1 MTLLNLPL
9 SGIQGAVL
17 VFIRISAILFTAP
30 LFSSKNVPVHLKV
43 GLAFMFAVIIVPLVN
58 TEGIA
63 DSNRPAPGCRPRRGD
78 SHWRHY
84 RVYCAAAFCCSSA
97 GRTARGLPDGI
108 WDRECH

>member
-30 LFSSKNVPVHLKV
+30 LFSSRNVPVHLKV
-43 GLAFMFAVIIVPLVN
+43 GLALMLAVIIVPLVN
-58 TEGIA
+58 TQA
-63 DSNRPAPGCRPRRGD
+63 VAGD

-84 RVYCAAAFCCSSA
+84 RVYCAVAFCCSTA
-97 GRTARGLPDGI
+97 GRTARGFPDGI
-108 WDRECH
+108 WDR